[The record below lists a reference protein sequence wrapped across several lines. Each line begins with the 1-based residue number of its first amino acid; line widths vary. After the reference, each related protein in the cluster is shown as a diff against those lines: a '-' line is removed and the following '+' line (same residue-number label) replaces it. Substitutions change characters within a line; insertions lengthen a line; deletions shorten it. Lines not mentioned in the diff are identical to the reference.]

1 MSRDDELS
9 PELEDLGLGSHVA
22 ELANSGLSVVP
33 PEVTGFS
40 APSVPSLAELLLRRA
55 TEFVGC
61 GFTLERGPDAVL
73 EYHPDAEPVNIVAR
87 RGDRPFQVVIQQL
100 ASYHRAFRDLAVHPV
115 AVALVRHL
123 IGEARTRFSHH
134 QSFIKWRDES
144 GYDYDSTLGLHADQT
159 AVPGPWGRTAF
170 VANATWCLTDY
181 TLEGGALAYVPGSH
195 LRDGKPEGAEAALE
209 AVPVEAEAGSLI
221 VFHGATWHGAYPRTI
236 PGLRLC
242 VTNLYR
248 HLMVTPHED
257 LRHSLDRSLA
267 DDCRNPELFREL
279 AGFNDGFPY
288 VTQRRPVRV
297 VSSES

>member
-9 PELEDLGLGSHVA
+9 PELEDLGLRTHVA
-22 ELANSGLSVVP
+22 KLEDSGLTVVP
-33 PEVTGFS
+33 PQVTGFS
-40 APSVPSLAELLLRRA
+40 APSVRGLADLVLRRA

-61 GFTLERGPDAVL
+61 GFTLEGGPDADL
-73 EYHPDAEPVNIVAR
+73 EYHPDAEPVNIVVR
-87 RGDRPFQVVIQQL
+87 TGNRPNQVVIQQL
-100 ASYHRAFRDLAVHPV
+100 ASCHRAFRDLAVHPV
-115 AVALVRHL
+115 AVALARHL
-123 IGEARTRFSHH
+123 IGEARTRFSSH
-134 QSFIKWRDES
+134 QSFIKWQDES
-144 GYDYDSTLGLHADQT
+144 GYGSTLGLHADQT
-159 AVPGPWGRTAF
+159 AVPEPWGRTAF

-209 AVPVEAEAGSLI
+209 AVPVEAEAGSLV
-221 VFHGATWHGAYPRTI
+221 VFHGATWHGAYPRKI

-248 HLMVTPHED
+248 HLMVTSQED

-297 VSSES
+297 VS

>member
-1 MSRDDELS
+1 MSSSGELS
-9 PELEDLGLGSHVA
+9 PELEDLGLRSYVA
-22 ELANSGLSVVP
+22 ELEVNGLTVVP
-33 PEVTGFS
+33 PEVNGLS
-40 APSVPSLAELLLRRA
+40 ASAVRSLAELLLRRA

-61 GFTLERGPDAVL
+61 GFTLERGPDAAL
-73 EYHPDAEPVNIVAR
+73 EYHPGAEPVNIVVR
-87 RGDRPFQVVIQQL
+87 TGDRPSQVFIQQL

-123 IGEARTRFSHH
+123 IGEPRTRFSHH
-134 QSFIKWRDES
+134 QSIIKWRNET
-144 GYDYDSTLGLHADQT
+144 GYGAMLGLHADQT
-159 AVPGPWGRTAF
+159 ALPEPWGRTAF

-181 TLEGGALAYVPGSH
+181 TREGGALAYVPGSH
-195 LRDGKPEGAEAALE
+195 LREGKPEGGEAALE

-221 VFHGATWHGAYPRTI
+221 VFHGATWHGAYPRSI

-248 HLMVTPHED
+248 HLMVTALED

-267 DDCRNPELFREL
+267 NDCRNPELFREL

-288 VTQRRPVRV
+288 VTQRQPVRA
-297 VSSES
+297 VSSAS